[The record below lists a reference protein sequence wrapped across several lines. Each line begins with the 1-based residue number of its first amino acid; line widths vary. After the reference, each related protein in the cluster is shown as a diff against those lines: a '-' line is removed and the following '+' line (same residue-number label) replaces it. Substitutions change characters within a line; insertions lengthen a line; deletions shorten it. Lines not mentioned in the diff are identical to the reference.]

1 MILNKNE
8 LLKKYHDY
16 IIKIKHEQLKEFLS
30 NHQQLINEL
39 NDTTYEKE
47 IFIIY
52 KNETALNLINQNL
65 FDIYDVTKFELEIVQ
80 KKLNL
85 NVYNKQN
92 LYKKN

>member
-8 LLKKYHDY
+8 LLKKYQDD
-16 IIKIKHEQLKEFLS
+16 IIKIKHYQLKEFLS

-39 NDTTYEKE
+39 NNTTYEKE

-52 KNETALNLINQNL
+52 KNQTALNLINQNL
-65 FDIYDVTKFELEIVQ
+65 FDIYDVTKFELELIQ
-80 KKLNL
+80 KKLNF